1 MSSTFDRTDA
11 FLVGILVGAFML
23 IGLTAFYTS
32 ATNDER
38 LRIAEKCDT
47 YSLVIINNRKFEC
60 KEINK

>member
-11 FLVGILVGAFML
+11 FLGGILVGASLL

-32 ATNDER
+32 AANDER
-38 LRIAEKCDT
+38 LRIAEKCDI